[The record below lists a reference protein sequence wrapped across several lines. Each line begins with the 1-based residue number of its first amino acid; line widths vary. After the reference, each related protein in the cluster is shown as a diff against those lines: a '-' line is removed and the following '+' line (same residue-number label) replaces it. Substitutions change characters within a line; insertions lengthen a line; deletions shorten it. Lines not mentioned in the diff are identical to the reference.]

1 MKMAICD
8 DESVAREILV
18 SLTEDYMRER
28 KVDLDYAVF
37 ASYVDMA
44 ERIGEFDLFVMDY
57 QMPDVNGL
65 EFAARIREQYG
76 SESKAIIFVN
86 CVPERVAGYD
96 KIAERIGKYPEVES
110 LSLISGKAEFI
121 LTVKGENMREI
132 SNFVAHKLAP
142 TDGVNGTETMF
153 ILKEY
158 KRNGI
163 NFDEKKEDGERLLMI

>member
-1 MKMAICD
+1 MKELLNLIEKNARFEKKD
-8 DESVAREILV
+8 LAALLNEEEGQVDEQLRQLEKDNVIAGYHTIINWE
-18 SLTEDYMRER
+18 
-28 KVDLDYAVF
+28 KA
-37 ASYVDMA
+37 
-44 ERIGEFDLFVMDY
+44 
-57 QMPDVNGL
+57 DV
-65 EFAARIREQYG
+65 EVC
-76 SESKAIIFVN
+76 KAIIFVN

-121 LTVKGENMREI
+121 LTVRGGNMREI

>member
-1 MKMAICD
+1 MKELLNLIEKNARFETKDLAALLNEEEGQI
-8 DESVAREILV
+8 DEQLRQLEKDNVIAGYHTIINWE
-18 SLTEDYMRER
+18 
-28 KVDLDYAVF
+28 KA
-37 ASYVDMA
+37 
-44 ERIGEFDLFVMDY
+44 
-57 QMPDVNGL
+57 DV
-65 EFAARIREQYG
+65 EVC
-76 SESKAIIFVN
+76 KAIIFVN

-96 KIAERIGKYPEVES
+96 KIAERIGKYLEVES

-121 LTVKGENMREI
+121 LTVRGGNMREI

>member
-1 MKMAICD
+1 MKELLSLIEKNARFEKKD
-8 DESVAREILV
+8 LAALLNEEEGQVDEQLRQLEKDNVIAGYHTIINWE
-18 SLTEDYMRER
+18 
-28 KVDLDYAVF
+28 KA
-37 ASYVDMA
+37 
-44 ERIGEFDLFVMDY
+44 
-57 QMPDVNGL
+57 DV
-65 EFAARIREQYG
+65 EVC
-76 SESKAIIFVN
+76 KAIIFVN

-121 LTVKGENMREI
+121 LTVRGGNMREI

-142 TDGVNGTETMF
+142 TEGVNGTETMF
-153 ILKEY
+153 VLKEY